1 MTITIAQVSAL
12 QDKFT
17 ADMRKAT
24 GTRKTI
30 SKAKRAHVDK
40 LVADY
45 TKTMHVA
52 ALTSLNAVA
61 TAAESLVE
69 SARGAKKYLQSPSS
83 DNTFP
88 KYPLTFA
95 FFNVLRTHDSMRTI
109 ADANAT
115 YASAID
121 ALSSIGEITPAV
133 KAKK

>member
-1 MTITIAQVSAL
+1 MTINTAQVSAL

-17 ADMRKAT
+17 ADMRKST

-30 SKAKRAHVDK
+30 SKAKKAHADK

-83 DNTFP
+83 

-121 ALSSIGEITPAV
+121 ALSSIEKTIQAI